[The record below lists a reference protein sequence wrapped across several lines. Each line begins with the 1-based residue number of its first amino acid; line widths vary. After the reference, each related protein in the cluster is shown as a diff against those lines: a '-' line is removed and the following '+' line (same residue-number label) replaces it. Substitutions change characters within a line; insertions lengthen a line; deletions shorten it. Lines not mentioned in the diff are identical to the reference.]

1 MPDDGAPP
9 LTIRQWATRVGVVVA
24 DAMVPRRLYVTAER
38 AMLRV
43 SSGIRFMVIG
53 AFWFS
58 VMSVLVKLAG
68 RQLPSMQIVFFRG
81 LLTLALSYFI
91 VRRAG
96 IRPVLGTHRR
106 QLVQRGV
113 LGAAALACFLFSLT
127 HLPLGEATLIQ
138 YMNPL
143 FAILVAS
150 LFYGERAGRGELLAL
165 AGSVVG
171 VLLVTRPG
179 FLFGGAAS
187 DIPPSYA
194 LIALMGAAFSGSA
207 YATIRQMPAE
217 RPEVVVLYLPLMSIP
232 MSLPFVLTSWIW
244 PTALD
249 WLLIL
254 GIGAATQLAQTAMTR
269 GLQIEKTA
277 RATMTGYTQIVFAG
291 LWGTLF
297 FGEHP
302 SIWTILGALIILGS
316 TIAMA
321 VAHREGPV
329 GDE

>member
-1 MPDDGAPP
+1 MPHR
-9 LTIRQWATRVGVVVA
+9 LT
-24 DAMVPRRLYVTAER
+24 VTAER
-38 AMLRV
+38 AFARV
-43 SSGIRFMVIG
+43 TTGIRYMVVG

-68 RQLPSMQIVFFRG
+68 QRLPSMEIVFFRG
-81 LLTLALSYFI
+81 VITLALSYAI

-96 IRPVLGTHRR
+96 IRPVLGRDRTR
-106 QLVQRGV
+106 LLQRGV

-138 YMNPL
+138 YMNPI

-150 LFYGERAGRGELLAL
+150 FLYQERPRRGELIAV
-165 AGSVVG
+165 AGSLVG
-171 VLLVTRPG
+171 VLLVTRPA

-187 DIPPSYA
+187 QIPASWA

-207 YATIRQMPAE
+207 YATIRQMPGE
-217 RPEVVVLYLPLMSIP
+217 RPEVVVLYLPLLSVP
-232 MSLPFVLTSWIW
+232 MALPFIATNWLVPTWGEWI
-244 PTALD
+244 
-249 WLLIL
+249 LLL
-254 GIGAATQLAQTAMTR
+254 GIGAATQLAQTSMTR

-277 RATMTGYTQIVFAG
+277 RATMTGYTQILFAA
-291 LWGTLF
+291 LWGVML

-302 SIWTILGALIILGS
+302 SGWTMLGGAIILVS
-316 TIAMA
+316 TLVMA
-321 VAHREGPV
+321 ISHREGPV

>member
-1 MPDDGAPP
+1 MRD
-9 LTIRQWATRVGVVVA
+9 WVGRMGEAVA
-24 DAMVPRRLYVTAER
+24 DAVAPRRLYVTAER
-38 AMLRV
+38 AMARV

-58 VMSVLVKLAG
+58 VMSALVKLAG
-68 RQLPSMQIVFFRG
+68 RNLPSMQIVFFRG
-81 LLTLALSYFI
+81 VLTLGLSYFM

-96 IRPVLGTHRR
+96 ISPILGTHRR

-138 YMNPL
+138 YLNPI

-150 LFYGERAGRGELLAL
+150 LFYGERAGRGELWAL

-187 DIPPSYA
+187 EIPPHYA
-194 LIALMGAAFSGSA
+194 LIALLGAAFSGSA

-217 RPEVVVLYLPLMSIP
+217 RPEVVVFYLPLMSIP

-249 WLLIL
+249 WLLII
-254 GIGAATQLAQTAMTR
+254 GIGVATQLAQTAMTR

-291 LWGTLF
+291 LWGALF

-302 SIWTILGALIILGS
+302 SVWTVLGAVIILAS
-316 TIAMA
+316 TLVMA